1 MKPSIV
7 VVAFTH
13 GRWDLL
19 ARTID
24 SFDRC
29 VTGNVV
35 ARVLMVDGV
44 HPRSCVGDVDQALGA
59 HQWAIEWSDRQRGF
73 GGNIDRAWRQLTA
86 RFTAADCVFHLEDDF
101 TFNRQVNLDELAA
114 VLYAQP
120 QLAQLALR
128 RQPISQGEREA
139 GGVVEQWPAEYA
151 ERSIRMMSA
160 CGWGADAICRTTATW
175 LEHRLFFTTNPSLYR
190 RALCQV
196 GWPTCEASEREL
208 THQLLVEGL
217 PWGVEP
223 GAVRF
228 GYWGARHSGEWVHH
242 IGTDDRRD
250 GTGY

>member
-1 MKPSIV
+1 MTPGIV

-19 ARTID
+19 ARTVE
-24 SFDRC
+24 SFNEH

-44 HPRSCVGDVDQALGA
+44 HPRSCIGDVDQALGE
-59 HQWAIEWSDRQRGF
+59 QPWVIEWSDRQRGF
-73 GGNIDRAWRQLTA
+73 GGNIDRAWRQLAA
-86 RFTAADCVFHLEDDF
+86 RFTTADCVFHLEDDF
-101 TFNRQVNLDELAA
+101 TFNRPVDLDALAA
-114 VLYAQP
+114 VLFARP

-128 RQPISQGEREA
+128 RQPISHGEREA
-139 GGVVEQWPAEYA
+139 GGVVEQWPAEYI
-151 ERSIRMMSA
+151 EHVMS
-160 CGWGADAICRTTATW
+160 GAPGFDCDHRW

-190 RALCQV
+190 RQLCQV

-208 THQLLVEGL
+208 AHQLLVDGL
-217 PWGVEP
+217 PWGVAP
-223 GAVRF
+223 ADVRF
-228 GYWGARHSGEWVHH
+228 GYWGARDSGEWVHH